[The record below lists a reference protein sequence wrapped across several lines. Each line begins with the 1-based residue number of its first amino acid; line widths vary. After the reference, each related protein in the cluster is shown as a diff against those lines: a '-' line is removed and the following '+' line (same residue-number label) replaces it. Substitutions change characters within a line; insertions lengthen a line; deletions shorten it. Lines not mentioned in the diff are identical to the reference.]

1 MFFKVGVIVWVISEP
16 PLDWFSCTYDILID
30 MFFYDCDKLELI
42 RVRGIFYMIVIV
54 IWRNTKRENNC
65 GMCTF
70 INCSPSVI
78 SVQPKFDKYIAIIKR
93 EESIFALFAK
103 TTSPEF

>member
-1 MFFKVGVIVWVISEP
+1 
-16 PLDWFSCTYDILID
+16 
-30 MFFYDCDKLELI
+30 
-42 RVRGIFYMIVIV
+42 
-54 IWRNTKRENNC
+54 
-65 GMCTF
+65 MCTF

-103 TTSPEF
+103 ITSPKFKNLDIFGQI